1 MEFLHQRLPFFL
13 SYFQIY
19 IYFIVTLCSS
29 LLIHAQYYTQY
40 RSEVR
45 PFEFFFFFFLILKKT
60 FTFRTC
66 LFSSVMGKIFM
77 YYLTTT
83 KVVFC
88 DSVGS
93 NFGLISS
100 KLILA
105 TQLNFL
111 PQTKLC
117 LHSIKQNAQF
127 LQKNLLWNE
136 NVTKTCLFSRRL
148 KIACIC
154 CCISFSLLQI

>member
-45 PFEFFFFFFLILKKT
+45 PSNFFFFFSFSKKP

-77 YYLTTT
+77 YYLATT

-93 NFGLISS
+93 NFGLSS

-111 PQTKLC
+111 PRQKHC

-127 LQKNLLWNE
+127 LKKKIYCEMTILLKH
-136 NVTKTCLFSRRL
+136 VCLVEG
-148 KIACIC
+148 
-154 CCISFSLLQI
+154 